1 MSLGLRGMPSLHVRN
16 VPEEL
21 HSELRRRAE
30 RHHRSLSAEVIALL
44 EQAVTAEQVRNGQ
57 EQLLASIRRR
67 RKLTSTKGEVDS
79 VSLLREDRDR

>member
-1 MSLGLRGMPSLHVRN
+1 MPSLHVRN

-21 HSELRRRAE
+21 HNELRRQAE

-44 EQAVTAEQVRNGQ
+44 EQAVTAEHVRNGQ

-67 RKLTSTKGEVDS
+67 RKLTSSKGEVDS